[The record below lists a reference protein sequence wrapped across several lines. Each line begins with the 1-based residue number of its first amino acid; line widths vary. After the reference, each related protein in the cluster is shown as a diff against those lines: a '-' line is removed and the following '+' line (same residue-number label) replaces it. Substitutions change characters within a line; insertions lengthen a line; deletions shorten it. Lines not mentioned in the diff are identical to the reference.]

1 MGQPFPS
8 FFVSGNRCIKHDLVH
23 TFSIASHVLL
33 ELGLMYFY
41 WDGQH
46 TYHTHS
52 VVVDQHT
59 CFFVSNASAVSFIQ
73 PSSIGRSR
81 SHFIRIFRS
90 GISRL
95 FLSYITVSP
104 IVSEIYTSLP
114 FLTFNY
120 CITSAP
126 LRPVTHCT
134 FSHSL
139 SVKNK
144 LLLLVWSSGLQRSV
158 EIEGPT
164 Q

>member
-23 TFSIASHVLL
+23 TFSISSYVLM

-46 TYHTHS
+46 TYHTHFCCCGSAYLFFCKQCLCGVFHSTFLHRSFSFSFHSDLPFRYISAFSFLFHS
-52 VVVDQHT
+52 V
-59 CFFVSNASAVSFIQ
+59 
-73 PSSIGRSR
+73 
-81 SHFIRIFRS
+81 
-90 GISRL
+90 
-95 FLSYITVSP
+95 P

>member
-1 MGQPFPS
+1 
-8 FFVSGNRCIKHDLVH
+8 
-23 TFSIASHVLL
+23 
-33 ELGLMYFY
+33 MYFY

-95 FLSYITVSP
+95 FLSYFTVSLLYLKSIP
-104 IVSEIYTSLP
+104 P
-114 FLTFNY
+114 FPF
-120 CITSAP
+120 
-126 LRPVTHCT
+126 
-134 FSHSL
+134 
-139 SVKNK
+139 
-144 LLLLVWSSGLQRSV
+144 
-158 EIEGPT
+158 
-164 Q
+164 